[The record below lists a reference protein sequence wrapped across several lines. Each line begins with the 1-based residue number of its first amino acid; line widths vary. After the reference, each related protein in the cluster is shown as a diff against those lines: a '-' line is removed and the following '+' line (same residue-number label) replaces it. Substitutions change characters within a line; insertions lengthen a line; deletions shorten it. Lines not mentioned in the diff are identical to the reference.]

1 MRDGANE
8 DAVVDLSAVSQR
20 DLLHLAPDPTVIV
33 DEDGRIIFASA
44 RVLPV
49 FGYESD
55 ELIGEPV
62 EVLLPERFHD
72 SHLTHRQS
80 FVTEPRPRPM
90 GSGLELFGRRK
101 DGSEFPVEVSLS
113 PVSTH
118 QGRLVAST
126 IRDITERKRTEALLA
141 RERAFLDSLI
151 KTAPTMVLLLDP
163 EGRIERVNPYLEQV
177 SGYSAAELLGRDWF
191 DTFIPENDRVAL
203 RDVFGQALDEGF
215 NGHTNAIVL
224 RDGSLRHVEWLSKTL
239 LDDDGRL
246 VGLLNIGH
254 DVSETLAHEA
264 ALEQANAG
272 KSRFLAAASHDL
284 RQPLQSLGLYLSVLT
299 RLLDGSKPLE
309 VCAKMRSSL
318 DTMEELLNA
327 LLDISRLDSGS
338 VEPEIQEFSL
348 DVLLDRIVTDNTQQ
362 AQEKGLVLLCTGSD
376 CRVRSD
382 PGLLE
387 RVLANLVGNAI
398 RYTHEGRV
406 SIECVRGERSVRIA
420 VIDTGVGIPD
430 EALERIFDEY
440 CQLNNPARDRGKG
453 LGLGL
458 SIVRHI
464 VRLLDLD
471 LQVSSVVEQGSTF
484 AIEVPLC
491 TDDATRPTGQVA

>member
-1 MRDGANE
+1 M
-8 DAVVDLSAVSQR
+8 DLSAVSQR

-49 FGYESD
+49 FGYEPD
-55 ELIGEPV
+55 ELVGEPV
-62 EVLLPERFHD
+62 EILLPERFHG
-72 SHLTHRQS
+72 SHLAHRQR

-113 PVSTH
+113 PVDTH

-126 IRDITERKRTEALLA
+126 IRDITERKRTETLLA

-151 KTAPTMVLLLDP
+151 QAAPTMVLLLDP
-163 EGRIERVNPYLEQV
+163 AGRIERVNPYLEQV
-177 SGYSAAELLGRDWF
+177 SGYGAAELLGRDWF
-191 DTFIPENDRVAL
+191 ETFIPEDDREAL
-203 RDVFGQALDEGF
+203 RTLFGQALDDGF
-215 NGHTNAIVL
+215 NSHTNAIVL

-239 LDDDGRL
+239 QDDDGRL

-254 DVSETLAHEA
+254 DVSESLAHEA
-264 ALEQANAG
+264 ELLQARGEAEQANAG

-299 RLLDGSKPLE
+299 RLLDEPKPLE
-309 VCAKMRSSL
+309 VCAKMQGSL
-318 DTMEELLNA
+318 DTMGELLNA

-338 VEPEIQEFSL
+338 VEPDIQEFAL
-348 DVLLDRIVTDNTQQ
+348 DLLLDRIVTDNSQQ
-362 AQEKGLVLLCTGSD
+362 AQEKGLALVCAGSD
-376 CRVRSD
+376 CRVQSD

-406 SIECVRGERSVRIA
+406 SIECVRGERAVRIS
-420 VIDTGVGIPD
+420 VTDTGVGIPE
-430 EALERIFDEY
+430 EALERIFEEY
-440 CQLNNPARDRGKG
+440 CQLDDPARERGKG

-464 VRLLDLD
+464 VRLLNLN
-471 LQVSSVVEQGSTF
+471 LEVSSVVGEGSTF
-484 AIEVPLC
+484 TVEVPLS
-491 TDDATRPTGQVA
+491 TGDVARPVGAVA